1 MQPELTDETSAT
13 LITEEEN
20 LITMS
25 TTILEPQVVLIVTP
39 EILKSDFKKKMLNG
53 HFLPFGLKG
62 LPADV

>member
-39 EILKSDFKKKMLNG
+39 EILKSDFLKEILNG
-53 HFLPFGLKG
+53 TFYPL
-62 LPADV
+62 V

>member
-20 LITMS
+20 LITKS

-39 EILKSDFKKKMLNG
+39 EILKSDFLKEILNR

>member
-20 LITMS
+20 LITKS

-39 EILKSDFKKKMLNG
+39 EILKSDFLKEILNG
-53 HFLPFGLKG
+53 HYLPFGLNG